1 MRAMRILV
9 LGGTR
14 FLGHAIV
21 DAALGRGDTVT
32 LFNRGKTN
40 PGLFPGAETVTG
52 DRTADL
58 SALDGR
64 TWDAVFDVACYD
76 PAAAQLEDAPVAQL
90 RPGMEFPEN
99 YGPNKALCER
109 VVQSSYGDRA
119 LIGRPGLI
127 TGPHDPTD

>member
-76 PAAAQLEDAPVAQL
+76 PAVARL
-90 RPGMEFPEN
+90 SAEAF
-99 YGPNKALCER
+99 A
-109 VVQSSYGDRA
+109 DRA
-119 LIGRPGLI
+119 GRTRPCASASSRRSTA
-127 TGPHDPTD
+127 TGR